1 MQVTETKAEGLKREI
16 EIVVPASDLEAR
28 LQTRLFEA
36 KDRVQLKG
44 FRQGKVPVS
53 HLRKMYGRSL
63 MAEIVNEI
71 LNETPRSVIAER
83 NERSAMQPEI
93 AMSEDESE
101 AEKVLSG
108 KSDFKFTVNYETLPT
123 FELQP
128 TDGIKIE
135 RPIVEIADSEVDE
148 QVERIAANAREYEPK
163 DGEAQDGDRITMD
176 FVGKIDGEAF
186 EGGAATD
193 SNLVIGSKQF
203 IPGFEEQLVGAKAG
217 DEKTVELTFPED
229 YGAAHLAGK
238 AASFDVTIKEVAS
251 AKATSIDDEMAK
263 KLGVESLDKLKSVVR
278 EQIESQYG
286 MATRQKV
293 KRQLLDAL
301 DETYTFDL
309 PERLVQA
316 EFDNIW
322 NQVQKELERNGK
334 TFADEETTE
343 DEART
348 EYRRLAERRVRL
360 GLVLS
365 EIGEKAGV
373 QVTDEEMQR
382 AMFEQIR
389 QFPGQEKEVY
399 DYFQKNPEAL
409 TTLRAPLYEEK
420 VVDHL
425 LAEVDVTD
433 KTVSKEEL
441 MAEDEDDKQAVLAS

>member
-128 TDGIKIE
+128 IDGIKIE

-238 AASFDVTIKEVAS
+238 AASFDVSIKEVAS
-251 AKATSIDDEMAK
+251 AKATAIDDEMAK

-373 QVTDEEMQR
+373 QVTDEEMQL

-389 QFPGQEKEVY
+389 QFPGQEKEVH

>member
-71 LNETPRSVIAER
+71 LNETPRNVIAER

-93 AMSEDESE
+93 AMSEDETE

-108 KSDFKFTVNYETLPT
+108 KSDFKFTLNYEALPT
-123 FELQP
+123 IELKS

-135 RPIVEIADSEVDE
+135 RPIVEIADTEVDE

-163 DGEAQDGDRITMD
+163 DGKAEDGDRVTMD
-176 FVGKIDGEAF
+176 FVGRIDGEAF
-186 EGGAATD
+186 EGGSATD

-203 IPGFEEQLVGAKAG
+203 IPGFEEQLIGVSAG

-238 AASFDVTIKEVAS
+238 AASFDVTIKEVAA
-251 AKATSIDDEMAK
+251 AKGTAIDDEMAK
-263 KLGVESLDKLKSVVR
+263 KLGVESLDKLKTVVR

-301 DETYTFDL
+301 DETYSFEL
-309 PERLVQA
+309 PEKLVQA

-343 DEART
+343 EEART

-399 DYFQKNPEAL
+399 DYFQKNPDAL
-409 TTLRAPLYEEK
+409 TGLRAPIYEEK

-433 KTVSKEEL
+433 RTVSKEEL
-441 MAEDEDDKQAVLAS
+441 MAEDEDDKEAALAS